1 MMKNNHQN
9 ISNVRNSRILN
20 SNINMNDSCYSVDDV
35 VGMIKRGE
43 IALSTET
50 IKGVN
55 GATYVRAPD
64 HEIYNDEYDAFST
77 IFYLDEK
84 EYPIPTVR
92 VKGTEWYLFSAVL
105 RMLNLL
111 QTENDVSGFC
121 ADIPYQYKRL
131 FTFKGHGYRRTYVT
145 MEALEIFGISPE
157 RKVSVKKKVNL
168 YVSGITTFRVNLPYL
183 QQKSLSIMNKLDDL
197 EDRIFMGDVYRLLSQ
212 LE

>member
-1 MMKNNHQN
+1 MKNNHQN

>member
-1 MMKNNHQN
+1 MKNNHQN

-43 IALSTET
+43 ITLSTET

-157 RKVSVKKKVNL
+157 RKVIVKKKVNL

>member
-1 MMKNNHQN
+1 MKNNHQN

-20 SNINMNDSCYSVDDV
+20 SNINMNDSCYSVEDV

-64 HEIYNDEYDAFST
+64 HETYNDKYDAFST

-92 VKGTEWYLFSAVL
+92 VEGTEWYLFSAVL

-157 RKVSVKKKVNL
+157 KKIIVKKKVNL

-197 EDRIFMGDVYRLLSQ
+197 EDRSFMGDVYRLLSQ

>member
-1 MMKNNHQN
+1 MKNNHQN

-157 RKVSVKKKVNL
+157 RKVIVKKKVNL